1 MDNTS
6 SDTKADAGPQPLA
19 ALRESAGNYV
29 KSLANHAVD
38 NLTDKVGGLTDRLT
52 QYANGSGADAGGAKA
67 AAAAKGAE
75 ELAQGASPAKAGL
88 SAAVAGVKEK
98 VTGVFGGGNGG
109 GDGDG
114 GTFDF
119 NNIVE
124 SIDVGAP
131 VEVVFNAWTS
141 YEKWPEFM
149 KKVEHTE
156 LDEDS
161 GEVQLRG
168 KVLWS
173 HRQWETVITDQVPD
187 RRVAWSSTGEKG
199 HLSGVVTFHPLGE
212 ELTRLV
218 IVVAYYPDGFVE
230 KTANIWRAVN
240 RRVRLEL
247 KFFVHHVMTESVL
260 HPEEDEGY
268 RAEIHDEE
276 IVRSHEE
283 VVEDERADRDEQEE
297 EEGEEEAEEEEGE
310 EEAEE
315 GEDVDEDKESGTR
328 RRSR

>member
-52 QYANGSGADAGGAKA
+52 QYATGSDEQGGGAKA

-98 VTGVFGGGNGG
+98 VTGVFGGGGGNGG
-109 GDGDG
+109 GGK
-114 GTFDF
+114 FDY

-124 SIDVGAP
+124 SIDIGAP
-131 VEVVFNAWTS
+131 VDVVFNAWTS
-141 YEKWPEFM
+141 YEKWPDFM

-161 GEVQLRG
+161 GEVQLKG
-168 KVLWS
+168 QVLWS
-173 HRQWETVITDQVPD
+173 HRQWDTVITDQVPD
-187 RRVAWSSTGEKG
+187 RRIVWDSTGDKG
-199 HLSGVVTFHPLGE
+199 HLSGVVTFHPLGD

-218 IVVAYYPDGFVE
+218 VVVAYYPRGFME
-230 KTANIWRAVN
+230 KTGNIWRAVN

-247 KFFVHHVMTESVL
+247 KYFVHHVMTESVL

-276 IVRSHEE
+276 IVRSHED
-283 VVEDERADRDEQEE
+283 VLEDERAERDEEDEE
-297 EEGEEEAEEEEGE
+297 EEPEEDEDAAEEEDE
-310 EEAEE
+310 ED
-315 GEDVDEDKESGTR
+315 EDVEEDEAAQKQAAR
-328 RRSR
+328 